1 MIEAIRNIGEYALE
15 KENKSVSDPLKIL
28 IDNPA
33 NKNTKNILFIHLE
46 EENGEFKYRNVEIE
60 EYSKEK
66 LDQYLYKK
74 GAPNGTDITPTSMVT
89 EIEKTFNIKILSW
102 FKKYNSDQNNQ
113 CNLLHK
119 IYLALENNK
128 IKIIQDLKEKSEKG
142 NNIIS
147 LKING
152 NYLGDLEIF
161 KNILVSDA
169 KENYFKKFGIESKS
183 EEKLCS
189 VCKKRK
195 SEVYGFVSTFNFYTV
210 DKPGFVSGGFR
221 QKDAWKNYPVC
232 LNCALTLEEG
242 RKYLRDNLNFNFYGF
257 RYLLIPKFIKGI
269 QEGIRNSIF
278 KKIELQKDPR
288 FGKKEITHLTSD
300 ENEILTLMS
309 EQENFINNNFLFY
322 SSPKGFDG
330 AVFNILLYVEDIL
343 PSRLKR
349 LFEVKEIVDQE
360 EIFKNCMV
368 ATFNNKGKKD
378 GEIPLEFNFGI
389 LRTFFPKVSNN
400 RTYNKYFLDITSK
413 VFNEKPIEYDLL
425 LNFIVRKIRN
435 DFVSGY
441 STKIDTLKA
450 FMLLNYLNEL
460 NILKYKKE
468 ETIKMEKSILPKEI
482 GGEIKIKIESFFDK
496 FSDFFDSN
504 IKKVI
509 FLEGTLTQ
517 KLLNI
522 QRLPEVSNAQAG
534 KEPFRS
540 RLKGLKLDE
549 KQIKKLLPEIQNKLE
564 EYGKNYYRDI
574 ESIISNYF
582 VLSGNDWSLTNN
594 EISFY
599 FTLGMNLS
607 NLFKKEKE
615 NGGNENE

>member
-1 MIEAIRNIGEYALE
+1 MIEAIRNIGEYALKKE
-15 KENKSVSDPLKIL
+15 KKNVNDPLDIL
-28 IDNPA
+28 IGNPA
-33 NKNTKNILFIHLE
+33 NRNTENILFILLDE
-46 EENGEFKYRNVEIE
+46 KNGEFKYTGIEIE
-60 EYSKEK
+60 EFSKEK
-66 LDQYLYKK
+66 VKKYLYRK
-74 GAPNGTDITPTSMVT
+74 GGGARGTDITPTSMVT

-113 CNLLHK
+113 YNLLHK
-119 IYLALENNK
+119 IYLVLENNK
-128 IKIIQDLKEKSEKG
+128 TKIIQDLKEKSEKG

-189 VCKKRK
+189 VCKKRQ

-221 QKDAWKNYPVC
+221 QKNSWRNYPVC

-242 RKYLRDNLNFNFYGF
+242 REYLRDNLNFNFYGF
-257 RYLLIPKFIKGI
+257 RYLLIPKFVKGI
-269 QEGIRNSIF
+269 QEEIQNSIF
-278 KKIELQKDPR
+278 KTIKSQKDPK
-288 FGKKEITHLTSD
+288 FIKKEIKRLTND
-300 ENEILTLMS
+300 EDEALELMS
-309 EQENFINNNFLFY
+309 KKENYLNNNFLFY
-322 SSPKGFDG
+322 YAPKGFDG
-330 AVFNILLYVEDIL
+330 KVFNILLYVEDIL
-343 PSRLKR
+343 PSRLKK
-349 LFEVKEIVDQE
+349 LFEAKEKIDQE

-368 ATFNNKGKKD
+368 ATFNDKGKKD
-378 GEIPLEFNFGI
+378 GEIPLEFNFGV

-400 RTYNKYFLDITSK
+400 RTFDKYFLDVVNKIFTK
-413 VFNEKPIEYDLL
+413 KPVDYDFL
-425 LNFIVRKIRN
+425 LNFIMRKIRD
-435 DFVSGY
+435 DFINGY
-441 STKIDTLKA
+441 PTKIDILKA

-460 NILKYKKE
+460 YEKE
-468 ETIKMEKSILPKEI
+468 GTIKMEKSILPKEI

-496 FSDFFDSN
+496 FSNFFDSN
-504 IKKVI
+504 IKKAI
-509 FLEGTLTQ
+509 FLEGVLAQ
-517 KLLNI
+517 FLLNI
-522 QRLPEVSNAQAG
+522 QYQERKAN
-534 KEPFRS
+534 PFRVK
-540 RLKGLKLDE
+540 LKGLKLDE
-549 KQIKKLLPEIQNKLE
+549 KQIRKLLPEIQNKLE
-564 EYGKNYYRDI
+564 EYGKNYYRDL

-582 VLSGNDWSLTNN
+582 VLSGNDWSLTID

-599 FTLGMNLS
+599 FTLGMNLF

>member
-1 MIEAIRNIGEYALE
+1 MIEAIRNIGEYALKKE
-15 KENKSVSDPLKIL
+15 KRNVNDPLDIL
-28 IDNPA
+28 IGNPA
-33 NKNTKNILFIHLE
+33 NRNTENILFILLDE
-46 EENGEFKYRNVEIE
+46 KNGEFKYTGTEIE
-60 EYSKEK
+60 EFSKDK
-66 LDQYLYKK
+66 LKKYLYRK
-74 GAPNGTDITPTSMVT
+74 GGGARGTDITPTSMVT

-102 FKKYNSDQNNQ
+102 FKKYNNDQNNQ
-113 CNLLHK
+113 NNLLPK
-119 IYLALENNK
+119 IYLVLENNK
-128 IKIIQDLKEKSEKG
+128 TKIIQDLKEKSEKG

-183 EEKLCS
+183 ENKLCS
-189 VCKKRK
+189 ICKKN
-195 SEVYGFVSTFNFYTV
+195 SDEVYGFVNTFNFYAL
-210 DKPGFVSGGFR
+210 DKRGFISGGFH
-221 QKDAWKNYPVC
+221 QKGAWKNYPVC

-257 RYLLIPKFIKGI
+257 RYLLIPKFVKGI
-269 QEGIRNSIF
+269 QEEIRNNIL
-278 KKIELQKDPR
+278 KKIELQKDPQ

-309 EQENFINNNFLFY
+309 EQENFLNNNFLFY

-330 AVFNILLYVEDIL
+330 AVFNILLYIEDIL

-368 ATFNNKGKKD
+368 ATFNDKGKKD
-378 GEIPLEFNFGI
+378 GEKSLEFNFGV

-400 RTYNKYFLDITSK
+400 RTFDKYFLDIVNKIFTK
-413 VFNEKPIEYDLL
+413 KPVDYDFL
-425 LNFIVRKIRN
+425 LNFIMRKIRDDSIN
-435 DFVSGY
+435 GY
-441 STKIDTLKA
+441 PTKIDALKA

-460 NILKYKKE
+460 RYKKE

-496 FSDFFDSN
+496 FYNFFDSN
-504 IKKVI
+504 IKKAI
-509 FLEGTLTQ
+509 FLEGVLTQ

-522 QRLPEVSNAQAG
+522 QRLPEVSNAQPG

-540 RLKGLKLDE
+540 RLKGLKLNE
-549 KQIKKLLPEIQNKLE
+549 KQIRKLLPEIQNKLE
-564 EYGKNYYRDI
+564 EYGKNYYRDL

-582 VLSGNDWSLTNN
+582 VLSGNNWRLTND